1 LPNGRRATFFNLW
14 AGKSRNR
21 SRYYAQLRED
31 LRRVFA
37 LLDKGEITA
46 QVARTFPL
54 TEAAEAL
61 RYAESGN
68 AAGKVV
74 LIPAT
79 RAPAERTVSKPLPVL
94 RGAGLSHA
102 RSLPT
107 WNDGHA
113 TGVDRWT
120 LLGPD
125 GATRYEP
132 NKDGAPR
139 KLLPGFLSKPPSVT
153 LSELHDKRTPPLRD
167 GQAMPA
173 RGRAEAA
180 RVLVGK
186 RRPG

>member
-1 LPNGRRATFFNLW
+1 VIVARLVPWNLLPNGRRATFFNLW

-68 AAGKVV
+68 AAGKAV

-79 RAPAERTVSKPLPVL
+79 RAPAERTVSKPLPVARCAYAARSSSPRDSDL
-94 RGAGLSHA
+94 HGAGLNS
-102 RSLPT
+102 
-107 WNDGHA
+107 
-113 TGVDRWT
+113 DR
-120 LLGPD
+120 
-125 GATRYEP
+125 TR
-132 NKDGAPR
+132 
-139 KLLPGFLSKPPSVT
+139 T
-153 LSELHDKRTPPLRD
+153 
-167 GQAMPA
+167 
-173 RGRAEAA
+173 
-180 RVLVGK
+180 
-186 RRPG
+186 